1 MSIFS
6 YFTRLNFSE
15 LIINQESSR
24 ALLVFTTK
32 FVYFLFTRAMLK
44 LFGKDKYP
52 LTALNWYI
60 IISLLLFS
68 LASGLIVF
76 GINLYTKFNVTFIVI
91 TTILIIVVNI
101 ATYVIMIALSKYN
114 GSKNKITILERY
126 KTDVDNKLE
135 EIEARNKSTR
145 KIRHELQNIGMMALT
160 LIHEGKLEEANRIL
174 EDVANIDLGED
185 KHYIDLK
192 YKMLETIINNKL
204 TICEKENIKVN
215 AIDFSG
221 INESLQGI
229 DESDLCTIIC
239 NLMDN
244 AVEACQKC
252 KGEKSISL
260 TVVKEINYI
269 KIRVA
274 NNAETTNLAYNGK
287 ALKTSKKDKASHGI
301 GTQIINDLAIMYD
314 GETYYKLKDNK
325 FTATVYLSC
334 ANDVCKS

>member
-1 MSIFS
+1 
-6 YFTRLNFSE
+6 
-15 LIINQESSR
+15 
-24 ALLVFTTK
+24 
-32 FVYFLFTRAMLK
+32 
-44 LFGKDKYP
+44 
-52 LTALNWYI
+52 
-60 IISLLLFS
+60 
-68 LASGLIVF
+68 
-76 GINLYTKFNVTFIVI
+76 
-91 TTILIIVVNI
+91 
-101 ATYVIMIALSKYN
+101 
-114 GSKNKITILERY
+114 
-126 KTDVDNKLE
+126 
-135 EIEARNKSTR
+135 
-145 KIRHELQNIGMMALT
+145 
-160 LIHEGKLEEANRIL
+160 L